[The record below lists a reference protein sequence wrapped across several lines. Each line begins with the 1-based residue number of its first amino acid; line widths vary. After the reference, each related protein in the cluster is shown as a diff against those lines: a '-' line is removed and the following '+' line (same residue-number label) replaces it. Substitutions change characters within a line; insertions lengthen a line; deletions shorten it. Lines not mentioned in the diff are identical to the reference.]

1 MLYDIFICHASEDK
15 DGFVISRFH
24 RVPLRFVVRWRESI
38 RTFGSSAA
46 RVRAAVD
53 DLFRTTLAHS
63 A

>member
-1 MLYDIFICHASEDK
+1 
-15 DGFVISRFH
+15 
-24 RVPLRFVVRWRESI
+24 VVRWRESI

-46 RVRAAVD
+46 RVRSDVD